1 MDVVNK
7 WNKVHEHEL
16 SAVSIIYGNSAK
28 YFTHYAITQSIQNN
42 IIYTTVCSMQQ
53 IYYIH
58 NVVQMQLYVFI
69 EYLFIFIINLLHTT
83 QGCVYNTG
91 EV

>member
-1 MDVVNK
+1 MNK
-7 WNKVHEHEL
+7 IKFMNTSCRQFPSLTVIPQ
-16 SAVSIIYGNSAK
+16 SILR
-28 YFTHYAITQSIQNN
+28 ITQSIQNN